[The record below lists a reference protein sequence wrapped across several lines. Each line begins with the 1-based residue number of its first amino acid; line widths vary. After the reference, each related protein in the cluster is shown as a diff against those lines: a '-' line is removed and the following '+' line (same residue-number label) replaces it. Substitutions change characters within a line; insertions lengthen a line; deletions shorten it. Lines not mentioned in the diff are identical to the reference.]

1 MYDIRLPCVEKG
13 LCYPNDHLGDVLNSE
28 LYRLHFNIT
37 NEMAWEMCAPAPH
50 MMLSFDQ
57 NKMAGYKLAELL
69 DNDIPILIYHGDKD
83 YICNWMGGLAW
94 TEALEWSGYEGY
106 NQAPVKLWTTA
117 SRKKA
122 G

>member
-1 MYDIRLPCVEKG
+1 MLTGITIATPVYPEFNMYDIRLPCVEKG

-37 NEMAWEMCAPAPH
+37 SEMAWEMCAPAPH

-106 NQAPVKLWTTA
+106 N
-117 SRKKA
+117 
-122 G
+122 